1 MDLDHGDI
9 AMSHIIN
16 ESRAVKYPLPIRCLH
31 WVRAALIIGLI
42 ASGWYMTRLPESDM
56 ATASIFYPNHKQFG
70 VLVWLLALV
79 HLALRWPYRQI
90 MPSAPAALAP
100 WERILSHAVH
110 KLLILLTFLVPLLG
124 YSLSSSFSESDGVP
138 FFVISHLPELLPK
151 NDSAFVIFQTLH
163 RYGAYAIL
171 VLIGLHVLGAL
182 KHRLMDRRGPTDVL
196 PRML

>member
-1 MDLDHGDI
+1 
-9 AMSHIIN
+9 MSHIN
-16 ESRAVKYPLPIRCLH
+16 TDSHTAVKYPLPIRCLH

-42 ASGWYMTRLPESDM
+42 ASGWYMTRLPESGM

-79 HLALRWPYRQI
+79 HVALRWRYAKI
-90 MPSAPAALAP
+90 MPSAPSALAP
-100 WERILSHAVH
+100 GERMISHAVH

-138 FFVISHLPELLPK
+138 FFLISHLPELLPK
-151 NDSAFVIFQTLH
+151 NDNAFVVFQTLH

-182 KHRLMDRRGPTDVL
+182 KHRLMDKGGPTDVL
-196 PRML
+196 PRMV